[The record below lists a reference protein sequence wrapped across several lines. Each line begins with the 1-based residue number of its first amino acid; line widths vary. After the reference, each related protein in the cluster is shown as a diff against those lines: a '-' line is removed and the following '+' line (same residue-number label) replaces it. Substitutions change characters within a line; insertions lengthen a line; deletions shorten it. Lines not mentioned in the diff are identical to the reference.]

1 MTFTVLK
8 SIEISLKSAAFIMQC
23 LVSDNLLQG
32 ILKHAYTLT
41 MFIHI
46 LPTSQSALHCLAL
59 TFGLSSPE
67 ASLSFSDCELS
78 PIRSEARTRPV
89 L

>member
-1 MTFTVLK
+1 MMKEISSCTLLRLRHFFQDEAHKLTVL
-8 SIEISLKSAAFIMQC
+8 IHVFIAQFSAPDC
-23 LVSDNLLQG
+23 
-32 ILKHAYTLT
+32 
-41 MFIHI
+41 
-46 LPTSQSALHCLAL
+46 PAL

-67 ASLSFSDCELS
+67 ASLSFSDWELS